1 MPAQPIAA
9 TVRTSCSGSNRASGR
24 GKDSSSRM
32 RTGSQQVS
40 REFESS
46 DCLIAPHRGEVV
58 EKLAQAVPGSQVIEE
73 VLHGDPGPAK
83 HGCAPEDL
91 GVAMHDG
98 IQCPHGLHRTPNPV
112 GND

>member
-1 MPAQPIAA
+1 
-9 TVRTSCSGSNRASGR
+9 
-24 GKDSSSRM
+24 M

-40 REFESS
+40 REFESR

-98 IQCPHGLHRTPNPV
+98 IHCPHGLHRTPNPV
-112 GND
+112 GNY